1 VRSGRLPAG
10 PGRTQSTK
18 SQRCNSLA
26 WHGTVPRRRKP
37 AVWAHPA
44 PVSERTIRGIW
55 TLTVAQHRTPRVTA
69 VRTAAPVASP
79 DPVQMWQRRD
89 QSRCSCGSNAPGPGA
104 DVGGASPIP
113 VQVWQRRAQSRR
125 ASVRADRVVRVWV
138 LWIGYAYAARCLP
151 RAYRHHDKGLFRPL
165 HATCLRG
172 RDRRGALGAW
182 EICCVAPRHDPCAL
196 TADAPRRAPEW
207 PTEGFHIYRYTYIHI
222 YIIVRVC
229 APKSSWA
236 VSCHSMPTEA

>member
-1 VRSGRLPAG
+1 M
-10 PGRTQSTK
+10 
-18 SQRCNSLA
+18 
-26 WHGTVPRRRKP
+26 
-37 AVWAHPA
+37 WAHPA
-44 PVSERTIRGIW
+44 PVSERTICGIW
-55 TLTVAQHRTPRVTA
+55 TLTDAQHRTPRVTA
-69 VRTAAPVASP
+69 VRTATPVASP

-104 DVGGASPIP
+104 DVGVASPIP

-151 RAYRHHDKGLFRPL
+151 RACLYYDKGTFRPL